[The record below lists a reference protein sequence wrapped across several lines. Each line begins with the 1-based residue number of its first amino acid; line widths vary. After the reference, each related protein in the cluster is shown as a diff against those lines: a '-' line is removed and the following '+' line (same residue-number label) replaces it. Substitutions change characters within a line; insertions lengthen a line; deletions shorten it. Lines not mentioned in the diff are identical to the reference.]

1 MATLNFD
8 ANSVEPNT
16 GFSPLPAGKY
26 LAVITEDEMK
36 ETSNGRGR
44 YLRLTFEIVD
54 GEYSGRKIWSN
65 LNLENENPKAV
76 QIARGDLSAICRAVG
91 VMQLRDS
98 VELHNLP
105 MVITVRCK
113 TDAVSG
119 EIRNEIKGYE
129 PRNANAPAAAAA
141 PQTAKAPWAR

>member
-8 ANSVEPNT
+8 ANTVEPNA

-36 ETSNGRGR
+36 ESARGR
-44 YLRLTFEIVD
+44 YLQLKFEVIE
-54 GEYSGRKIWSN
+54 GEYNGRNLWAR
-65 LNLENENPKAV
+65 LNLEHENPKAV

-98 VELHNLP
+98 VELLNIPL
-105 MVITVRCK
+105 VITVRCK
-113 TDAVSG
+113 VDANTN
-119 EIRNEIKGYE
+119 EMRNEIKGYE
-129 PRNANAPAAAAA
+129 PRNAAAPAAVAA

>member
-8 ANSVEPNT
+8 ANTVEPNA
-16 GFSPLPAGKY
+16 GFTPLPAGKY

-36 ETSNGRGR
+36 ESARGR
-44 YLRLTFEIVD
+44 YLQLKFEVIE
-54 GEYSGRKIWSN
+54 GEYNGRLLWAR
-65 LNLENENPKAV
+65 LNLEHENPKAV

-98 VELHNLP
+98 CELLNIPL
-105 MVITVRCK
+105 VITVRCK
-113 TDAVSG
+113 NDATTG

-129 PRNANAPAAAAA
+129 PKNAVAANVAPA

>member
-8 ANSVEPNT
+8 ANTVEPNA

-54 GEYSGRKIWSN
+54 GEYSGRRIWTN

-98 VELHNLP
+98 VELHNIP

-113 TDAVSG
+113 TDAISG

-129 PRNANAPAAAAA
+129 PKNTAAPTATAA